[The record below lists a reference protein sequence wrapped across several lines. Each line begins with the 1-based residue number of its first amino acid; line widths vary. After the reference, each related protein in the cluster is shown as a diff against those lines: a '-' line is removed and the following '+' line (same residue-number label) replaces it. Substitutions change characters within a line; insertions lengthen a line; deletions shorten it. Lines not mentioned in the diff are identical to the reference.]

1 MAAPRANLVDDLTTT
16 AGLILCFGLLA
27 FIPGNGGL
35 MNSIRDDD
43 VDWNGSDTEFPPIVS
58 LLGDITVTLFG
69 MSSVFIGFQYLA
81 CRWGS
86 KTSSLFG
93 LAITLAAWFPF
104 LVNIARISF
113 LAHKEIVG
121 GPPLV
126 VAFPAS
132 KNDVSLPAVPRRVVL
147 NSSQIV
153 PTPTCRRRLCAVR
166 LGFACCAGLLQLQSR
181 SFFVL
186 SFFF

>member
-1 MAAPRANLVDDLTTT
+1 MTSYGEARLMAGPRANLVDDLTTT
-16 AGLILCFGLLA
+16 AGLVLAFGLLA
-27 FIPGNGGL
+27 FIPGNAGL
-35 MNSIRDDD
+35 MNSIMDGD
-43 VDWNGSDTEFPPIVS
+43 VDWNGSDTVFPPIVS

-69 MSSVFIGFQYLA
+69 MTSVFIGFQYLA
-81 CRWGS
+81 CRSGS

-113 LAHKEIVG
+113 LAHNEIVS

-132 KNDVSLPAVPRRVVL
+132 KNEVS
-147 NSSQIV
+147 
-153 PTPTCRRRLCAVR
+153 
-166 LGFACCAGLLQLQSR
+166 
-181 SFFVL
+181 
-186 SFFF
+186 